1 MLYIDRM
8 TAARTF
14 LNIVDN
20 SLSMHAY
27 AYDTWLPIVC
37 IKYNWFNKKKKK
49 KLTGFRKLS

>member
-49 KLTGFRKLS
+49 EINRI